1 MLREEDVRSHVV
13 GVVPKGIVRI
23 ALAVVAGL
31 SVAGTMAHAQLRQ
44 IDGRIVDADGSAP
57 IPGATVTVVGTAL
70 GTTTNDSGQ
79 FHIRVPVG
87 AVTLNARRIGYT
99 PRNYPVAADQST
111 VTIGV
116 IRDVLELE
124 ATVVTGTATT
134 ISSQNAAN
142 ATTVLNADQITQV
155 PAATLED
162 AMQGKIPGAIIQQN
176 NGGAPGGGMQLQIR
190 GVTSINSD
198 ASALY
203 VIDGVPIN
211 NNHINTGANAITGA
225 GDNTV
230 TQNSQDNPP
239 NRIADINPEDIE
251 SIEILKGA
259 SAAAQYGSRAG
270 AGVVLIT
277 TKKGNP
283 GKAKWD
289 LTGKVGSYTP
299 ENFLNLRSFP
309 TAASAEAWYNAN
321 KAASLGPW
329 VAADYMGNND
339 IQQQVF
345 GGGQAS
351 YEGDLSVRGQ
361 SGSTQYYASLLSKY
375 DNGLMTN
382 TGYNKQGGRI
392 NLTQAFSE
400 AITGNLNMYFAHSND
415 RRGITGNDNV
425 GISPYDIFSVTPSF
439 FNQTMKTSTGA
450 FLANPYA
457 LGNAAQ
463 DAALIQ
469 TPEIVS
475 RFIGGG
481 NVDARIFNT
490 EHQSLHLSALA
501 GADIAHQ
508 ADDFYAPPN
517 IQIETNQP
525 LPGVATNLNADN
537 TYFNYN
543 VNLVHHYAGGDN
555 FDATS
560 SIGLGRDQRYLYNPY
575 SVGQE
580 LPPGISQVTAAV
592 VQHNYDTTVV
602 SRTFDF
608 YAQEQ
613 FLTLSQRLTLT
624 AGVTAERSTDNGDIN
639 KYYPY
644 PKFSGSFRVPQFVGF
659 LDELKIRGA
668 WGRSGTD
675 PIFGVRYANS
685 ENLTPQLDQG
695 STGLITPTSSND
707 PSIKPETN
715 TEMETGFDAAMFS
728 NRAAFSATVYQK
740 RVTDLLL
747 QASIPA
753 SSGNTTQWLNG
764 GQFTDR
770 GIELSLSLTPI
781 QMPKGLTWIFT
792 TLFYRNY
799 SVVDQLP
806 VPAFSPATSFG
817 PAFGQYWVQV
827 GRSLTQFV
835 NTNVTNSVGSYVQ
848 TGDVAPSYTMSFG
861 NQFNLARFHLYGLVD
876 WQRGGNVGNL
886 TNAYFDPTGLYLLA
900 DTASEVKR
908 NAVNAA
914 GGPAYVESASFVKLR
929 EITLSYSLPDRWVSA
944 LSWVR
949 LSSARLQVSGRNLWS
964 SFPYTGL
971 DPEISN
977 FGTQNI
983 GRGQDVTPYPPS
995 KSVFFS
1001 LDLGF

>member
-1 MLREEDVRSHVV
+1 MCGALCVV
-13 GVVPKGIVRI
+13 GGVF
-23 ALAVVAGL
+23 ATVAQ
-31 SVAGTMAHAQLRQ
+31 AQQRQ
-44 IDGRIVDADGSAP
+44 IDGRVVDADGNAP
-57 IPGATVTVVGTAL
+57 IPGAAVTVVGTTL
-70 GTTTNDSGQ
+70 GTVTNDSGQ
-79 FHIRVPVG
+79 FHMRVPG
-87 AVTLNARRIGYT
+87 AAFTLNARRIGYT
-99 PRNYPVAADQST
+99 PRSIPVAADQAD
-111 VTIGV
+111 VTIGL

-134 ISSQNAAN
+134 ISSRNAAN
-142 ATTVLNADQITQV
+142 AVTVLNDDQINQV

-162 AMQGKIPGAIIQQN
+162 ALQGKIPGAIIQQN

-203 VIDGVPIN
+203 VVDGVPIN
-211 NNHINTGANAITGA
+211 NNHVNTGANAITGA
-225 GDNTV
+225 GDNTI
-230 TQNSQDNPP
+230 TQDNEDNPP

-277 TKKGNP
+277 TKKGTP

-299 ENFLNLRSFP
+299 EHFLNLRSFP
-309 TAASAEAWYNAN
+309 TAASAESWYNAN
-321 KAASLGPW
+321 KAKSLGPW
-329 VAADYMGNND
+329 TAADFQGNND

-345 GGGQAS
+345 GGGQPS

-361 SGSTQYYASLLSKY
+361 TGSTQYYASLLSKY

-392 NLTQAFSE
+392 NLTQNFSQ

-425 GISPYDIFSVTPSF
+425 GISPYDIFSVTPQF
-439 FNQTMKTSTGA
+439 FNMAGRTATGTYA
-450 FLANPYA
+450 SNPYA
-457 LGNAAQ
+457 LGNAVQ

-469 TPEIVS
+469 TPEEVS

-481 NVDARIFNT
+481 NVDAKIFTT
-490 EHQSLHLSALA
+490 EHQSLQLTALA
-501 GADIAHQ
+501 GADLAHQ
-508 ADDFYAPPN
+508 ADNFYAPPD

-525 LPGVATNLNADN
+525 LPGVATNLSADN
-537 TYFNYN
+537 TYLNYN
-543 VNLVHHYAGGDN
+543 VNLVHHYAGGSN
-555 FDATS
+555 FDATT

-580 LPPGISQVTAAV
+580 LPPGIALVTAGA

-608 YAQEQ
+608 YGQEQ
-613 FLTLSQRLTLT
+613 FLTLNQRLALT
-624 AGVTAERSTDNGDIN
+624 AGVTAERSTDNGNIN
-639 KYYPY
+639 TYYPY
-644 PKFSGSFRVPQFVGF
+644 PKFSASFRVPEFAGF
-659 LDELKIRGA
+659 LNELKLRGA

-675 PIFGVRYANS
+675 PIFGVRYPNID
-685 ENLTPQLDQG
+685 NLTPQLNAG
-695 STGLITPTSSND
+695 STGLLTPESSND
-707 PSIKPETN
+707 PNIKPETN
-715 TEMETGFDAAMFS
+715 TEIETGFDATMFTS
-728 NRAAFSATVYQK
+728 RAELSGTIYQK

-770 GIELSLSLTPI
+770 GIELSLSVTPI
-781 QMPKGLTWIFT
+781 LMPRGLTWIFT
-792 TLFYRNY
+792 SSFYRNY

-817 PAFGQYWVQV
+817 PAYGQYWVQV

-835 NTNVTNSVGSYVQ
+835 NHNFTNSVGSYLQ
-848 TGDVAPSYTMSFG
+848 TGDVSPSYTMSFG
-861 NQFNLARFHLYGLVD
+861 NQFNVGRFHLYGLVD

-886 TNAYFDPTGLYLLA
+886 TNAYFDPNGLFLLA
-900 DTASEVKR
+900 DSVGEAKR
-908 NAVNAA
+908 NTANAA
-914 GGPAYVESASFVKLR
+914 GSAAYLESASFVKLR
-929 EITLSYSLPDRWVSA
+929 EITLSYALPDRWVNA
-944 LSWVR
+944 LTWAR

-977 FGTQNI
+977 FGSQNI
-983 GRGQDVTPYPPS
+983 GRGQDVTPYPPA